1 MSFCLSKRLG
11 HHGIISSLSSSF
23 TPETRCLMRRRA
35 GSCRAIAW
43 AGRYAAARSARPTS
57 TTSRSPPKA
66 LSSIFGARRPKLPIL
81 STYPRHNSGL
91 HVSYREARVVRLLLN
106 RLLCVSLI
114 MPSSASAALYAKF
127 GLSPNDEGDYR
138 KVLATI
144 PTCANA
150 DRSIPDVE
158 HIHVTAKRDVDRML
172 HAFNRDVVCRIDKE
186 AQRTSVDPSNDGL
199 SA

>member
-1 MSFCLSKRLG
+1 V
-11 HHGIISSLSSSF
+11 SSF
-23 TPETRCLMRRRA
+23 LEPPWDNNRGKTRKPSFLE
-35 GSCRAIAW
+35 
-43 AGRYAAARSARPTS
+43 
-57 TTSRSPPKA
+57 PPWDNNRGKT
-66 LSSIFGARRPKLPIL
+66 RRPKLPIL

-144 PTCANA
+144 PSCANA